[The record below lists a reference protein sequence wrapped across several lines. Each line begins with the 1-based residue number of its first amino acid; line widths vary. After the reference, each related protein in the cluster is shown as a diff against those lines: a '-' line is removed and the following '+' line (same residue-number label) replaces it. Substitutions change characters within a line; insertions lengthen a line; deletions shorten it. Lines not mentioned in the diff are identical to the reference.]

1 MRIYEFTLILT
12 VDPNEEET
20 DRLYSIFDD
29 GTIATIGGV
38 PRIHFHREAFSLES
52 AVVSALLDIQKAGF
66 DADHVHI
73 KPKVVLGTVGSID
86 LRERGIDEA
95 QAAEMRARLASFAE
109 DWESPEMDAYD
120 NYDEEKAKLQTR

>member
-1 MRIYEFTLILT
+1 MRLYEFTLILT
-12 VDPNEEET
+12 ADPNEEEA

-38 PRIHFHREAFSLES
+38 PQIHFHREALSLES
-52 AVVSALLDIQKAGF
+52 AIVSALLDIQKAGF

-73 KPKVVLGTVGSID
+73 KPKIVLGTVGNID

-95 QAAEMRARLASFAE
+95 QAAGMRARLASFAE
-109 DWESPEMDAYD
+109 DWESPEMNVYD
-120 NYDEEKAKLQTR
+120 NYDEEKAKLQTL